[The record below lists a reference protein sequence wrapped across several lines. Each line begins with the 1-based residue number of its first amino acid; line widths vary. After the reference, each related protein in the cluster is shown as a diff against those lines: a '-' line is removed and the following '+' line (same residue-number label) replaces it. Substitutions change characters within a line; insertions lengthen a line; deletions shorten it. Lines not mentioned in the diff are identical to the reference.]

1 MSVCGWEIS
10 DPGMPI
16 TLSAMITPTSTDTRT
31 MWVLLSASQKP
42 TWSYWLLECRLD
54 SYRLLVRRLTPQ
66 SAIFLLQLIDLQLI
80 FKIILFQTKS
90 AAHWP
95 GIEGRAATRVF
106 SGIASAW
113 TSSVPHLHLVRP
125 CGGPQ
130 HPDRTCHSPDRQHV
144 ETTRHSCLIRFARAG
159 KRGPLV
165 PCTLSSAPAT
175 TAGGCGR
182 R

>member
-42 TWSYWLLECRLD
+42 TWSYWLLQRRLD

-80 FKIILFQTKS
+80 IKIILFQTKS
-90 AAHWP
+90 AAHRP

-113 TSSVPHLHLVRP
+113 TS
-125 CGGPQ
+125 G
-130 HPDRTCHSPDRQHV
+130 RTFGAASRTYTWYAHTGTH
-144 ETTRHSCLIRFARAG
+144 TTRNASVAR
-159 KRGPLV
+159 PIDS
-165 PCTLSSAPAT
+165 T
-175 TAGGCGR
+175 
-182 R
+182 